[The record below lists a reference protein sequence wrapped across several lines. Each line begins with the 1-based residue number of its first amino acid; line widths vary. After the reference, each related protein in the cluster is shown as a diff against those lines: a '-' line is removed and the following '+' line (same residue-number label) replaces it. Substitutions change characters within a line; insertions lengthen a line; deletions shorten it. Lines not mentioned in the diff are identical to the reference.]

1 MNELR
6 MYVEHLFEGKV
17 LTSENIELKEEI
29 YGNLMARYED
39 LLSEGLSEVEALR
52 RTKESITSVDDV
64 LAGRDV
70 GMAADGA
77 GCSADEFEGDA
88 SGAESLNAGCDSD
101 GPQGHASEDGS
112 TRDPHSNAYDHDH
125 GASETVRPLDADE
138 GRVRN
143 APSGANA
150 GDESD
155 CHQIP
160 GAPVPP
166 YSNGGDDWGDNSASK
181 KRKLWP
187 WGCLG
192 CAAFVIALGM
202 IGALMFGATSLADKW
217 DAQDDSVEDV
227 DVTPVPE
234 DASASGDGPQSA
246 NPGEDRSHKNDAIHI
261 DDQGQ
266 VWIDGEPGDELANDV
281 ANAGYDELAPYANT
295 DLSDAKAVEALVG
308 MLPMGDYA
316 GDVDVTKGIDT
327 LSLAY
332 RELPETLDDDSVD
345 AALAYDVTALFC
357 TMPLVNEIQVTVTE
371 SDDPLDESYCVFS
384 RETVQSC
391 YGVRLDGELINETG
405 WRQLKED
412 GLYRRKFIDHML
424 DVAEREWE

>member
-39 LLSEGLSEVEALR
+39 LLSEGLSEADALR

-70 GMAADGA
+70 DAAADGA
-77 GCSADEFEGDA
+77 GCGAEELEGDA
-88 SGAESLNAGCDSD
+88 SGEGSLNASRDPD
-101 GPQGHASEDGS
+101 GPQGHASDGGFAY
-112 TRDPHSNAYDHDH
+112 DPHSNACDHDH

-138 GRVRN
+138 RRAGD
-143 APSGANA
+143 APSGVNA
-150 GDESD
+150 GDEFD
-155 CHQIP
+155 THKIP
-160 GAPVPP
+160 GVPVSP
-166 YSNGGDDWGDNSASK
+166 YSNGGDDWGDDGASK

-192 CAAFVIALGM
+192 CVAFVIALGM
-202 IGALMFGATSLADKW
+202 IGALMFGVTSLADKW
-217 DAQDDSVEDV
+217 GVQDDSVEGV
-227 DVTPVPE
+227 EVKPVPE
-234 DASASGDGPQSA
+234 DASTSADESQSA
-246 NPGEDRSHKNDAIHI
+246 NPEENRGHKNDAIRV
-261 DDQGQ
+261 DEQGE
-266 VWIDGEPGDELANDV
+266 VWIDGELGDELANDV
-281 ANAGYDELAPYANT
+281 VKAGYGELAPYTNT
-295 DLSDAKAVEALVG
+295 DLSDAKVVEALIG

-316 GDVDVTKGIDT
+316 SGVDVTKGIDV

-332 RELPETLDDDSVD
+332 RELPESLDDDSIE
-345 AALAYDVTALFC
+345 AALAYDVTALLC
-357 TMPLVNEIQVTVTE
+357 TMPLVNEIQITVTE
-371 SDDPLDESYCVFS
+371 SDDPLDESYYVFS
-384 RETVQSC
+384 RDAVQSC

-412 GLYRRKFIDHML
+412 SLYRRKFIDHML
-424 DVAEREWE
+424 DAAEREWE